1 MKKNQ
6 KLAGVAFRWALF
18 CGIAATSLVG
28 CKDYDD
34 DIDNLNNKVDGLQ
47 STIESLQAD
56 IKAGKFVKNIEATAD
71 GIKVTFSND
80 ETKDITIE
88 GKAAIVKVDPETG
101 NWVDGKGNLIA
112 KAEDMKGQDGEDGK
126 DGQNGKDGLTPE
138 IKDGMWWIGD
148 KNTGV
153 PATPTGA
160 EGHAAYVVEGEG
172 SYTMYVWDTEG
183 EKYVSFALPRTTN
196 VVTDIVFIPKT
207 LSEGGAPI
215 ILFPTIVHDATDGVS
230 ANYAN
235 NNQPW
240 YPVVVPAE
248 PTSILYSGK
257 VDLTYQ
263 INPQSTAFDA
273 LEVINFGVKS
283 KATIVNTK
291 SQQDKGIMIFNG
303 TTEKGQRFYDM
314 ANGVLNAKQSY
325 PGKGLLTFRAKAW
338 QFAEMTGTTNEG
350 SERNIYELKV
360 KNGNDTVYSEVAPGR
375 HLHINQKDVRL
386 VNNKVAYNAAGNY
399 ENLYAD
405 KYRPYDSYGVKFATA
420 PSASAANAYYKDLAV
435 IPTFNIDAMNR
446 EDVSGAQGINLTEKI
461 KAFFLQSGVEMPMGA
476 KTAFDDYQ
484 IKFELVSFENLGV
497 DQTMRYLVLS
507 EETVGAGTDNRQ
519 VVTKAFVKN
528 PNGYPGEEQGNHSAA
543 IGRTPIV
550 RVKLVAPVEDGASAA
565 KEENIVASRLIK
577 LEITGEATPDEIV
590 ITSSDTIMLQHVTSK
605 FEYDMDHIYND
616 KRVQANGT
624 NGRAEFLS
632 HYQSFKET
640 TDKTLYKDVYIKE
653 RLDGTEFQN
662 QLDIYVEPTAFSKDH
677 IQYIVKGEY
686 VAKTG
691 QPYVKVTVIDTIKVV
706 YPEVNAPAKTELNWV
721 DNTYFKAHGRVNAA
735 DNDYEMVAVL
745 NDMFDLNNYDAKA
758 MYAGK
763 KDKDG
768 KPYDLDRI
776 AKPTL
781 SFELVDLHNNASN
794 IADGEDNGVKLY
806 QTADGKWEIALEK
819 NDAGRNHINAEGK
832 TDKRIKM
839 RAVVSFN
846 ECMDGLYG
854 TCTAG
859 ADAHHKYAKTAADK
873 LPDCVGGVTGTINSH
888 PASDYSN
895 NAGKAPEEGRYRI
908 VIDEFEVAFVTPI
921 IFKAKT
927 IDPLYDKYQGVEN
940 RTYFHKSFQLFDY
953 LYEGAQVAERPNH
966 IIYDF
971 AKANT
976 GSGKFAIAADGWC
989 KHWVTVFDVYN
1000 GANQEEVFYHVRD
1013 AKFADGTSLDAEN
1026 MKKIKV
1032 YSDANGQYLTWE
1044 NNGQDIA
1051 KEFTI
1056 YVDVCVRHTWG
1067 ENCKDSFSV
1076 VDPTRG
1082 HSSGTLE
1089 VPVKF
1094 HK

>member
-47 STIESLQAD
+47 STLESLQAD

-80 ETKDITIE
+80 DTKDIAIE
-88 GKAAIVKVDPETG
+88 GKAAVVKVDANG
-101 NWVDGKGNLIA
+101 NLVDGDGNIIV
-112 KAEDMKGQDGEDGK
+112 KAEDMKGADGK
-126 DGQNGKDGLTPE
+126 DGQTPE
-138 IKDGMWWIGD
+138 IKDGMWWVGD

-160 EGHAAYVVEGEG
+160 DGHAAYVVESEGE
-172 SYTMYVWDTEG
+172 YTMYVWETKT

-196 VVTDIVFIPKT
+196 VVTDIVFVPKT

-215 ILFPTIVHDATDGVS
+215 ILFPTIIHDETDGVS

-235 NNQPW
+235 NNTPW
-240 YPVVVPAE
+240 YTVDVLNE
-248 PTSILYSGK
+248 PSSILYSGK

-263 INPQSTAFDA
+263 VNPQSTAFEA
-273 LEVINFGVKS
+273 MEAITFGVKGQ
-283 KATIVNTK
+283 ATIVNTK
-291 SQQDKGIMIFNG
+291 SQQDNSIMIFNG
-303 TTEKGQRFYDM
+303 TAEKGQRFYDS

-338 QFAEMTGTTNEG
+338 QFAEMTANNHEG

-386 VNNKVAYNAAGNY
+386 VNDKVEVDTNH

-405 KYRPYDSYGVKFATA
+405 KYRPYDSYGVNFTTA
-420 PSASAANAYYKDLAV
+420 PSKDEANTYYKGLGV
-435 IPTFNIDAMNR
+435 IPTFNIEAMNR
-446 EDVSGAQGINLTEKI
+446 EDVAGAQGLNLTEKI
-461 KAFFLQSGVEMPMGA
+461 KAFFLQGNEEMPMG
-476 KTAFDDYQ
+476 KGTAFDDYQ

-497 DQTMRYLVLS
+497 DQTMRYLVLK
-507 EETVGAGTDNRQ
+507 EETAGAGTDDRQ

-528 PNGYPGEEQGNHSAA
+528 PNGYPGEEQGDHSAA

-550 RVKLVAPVEDGASAA
+550 RVKLVAPVEDGANAT
-565 KEENIVASRLIK
+565 KEENVVASRLIK

-590 ITSSDTIMLQHVTSK
+590 ITGSHTIMLQHTTNK

-632 HYQSFKET
+632 HYQSFNET
-640 TDKTLYKDVYIKE
+640 TDKTLYKGVYIKE
-653 RLDGTEFQN
+653 RLDNSEFQN

-686 VAKTG
+686 VAKPG
-691 QPYVKVTVIDTIKVV
+691 QPYVKVSVVDTVNVI
-706 YPEVNAPAKTELNWV
+706 YPEVNAPVKTKLNWV
-721 DNTYFKAHGRVNAA
+721 DDTFFKAHGRVNAA

-763 KDKDG
+763 G
-768 KPYDLDRI
+768 YDLDRI

-794 IADGEDNGVKLY
+794 IADNEDNGVRLY

-819 NDAGRNHINAEGK
+819 NDAGRDHINAEGK

-846 ECMDGLYG
+846 ECIDGLYG

-873 LPDCVGGVTGTINSH
+873 LPDCVGGVTGTINPH
-888 PASDYSN
+888 PASNYSN
-895 NAGKAPEEGRYRI
+895 NGGKAPEEGRYRI

-971 AKANT
+971 AKAGT
-976 GSGKFAIAADGWC
+976 GNGKFAIAADGWC
-989 KHWVTVFDVYN
+989 KHWVTVFNVYN
-1000 GANQEEVFYHVRD
+1000 GADNEEVFYHVKE
-1013 AKFADGTSLDAEN
+1013 AVLADGKTKLDAEN

-1032 YSDANGQYLTWE
+1032 YSDADGQYLTWE

-1051 KEFTI
+1051 QEFTI

-1082 HSSGTLE
+1082 HSFGTLE

>member
-34 DIDNLNNKVDGLQ
+34 DIDNLNNKVDELKT
-47 STIESLQAD
+47 SVESLLAD
-56 IKAGKFVKNIEATAD
+56 IKAGKFVKNIEATAG

-80 ETKDITIE
+80 ESKDVAIE
-88 GKAAIVKVDPETG
+88 GKAAVVKVDENG
-101 NWVDGKGNLIA
+101 NLVDGDGKIIV
-112 KAEDMKGQDGEDGK
+112 KAEDMKGEPGK
-126 DGQNGKDGLTPE
+126 NGLTPE
-138 IKDGMWWIGD
+138 IKDGMWWIGET
-148 KNTGV
+148 NTGV

-160 EGHAAYVVEGEG
+160 DGHSAYVVEGDG
-172 SYTMYVWDTEG
+172 AYTMYVWNTKD
-183 EKYVSFALPRTTN
+183 EKYVSFSLPRTTN
-196 VVTDIVFIPKT
+196 VVTDIVFVPNT
-207 LSEGGAPI
+207 LSAGGAPI
-215 ILFPTIVHDATDGVS
+215 ILFPTIIHDETDGVS
-230 ANYAN
+230 ADYTN

-240 YPVVVPAE
+240 YAVTVPAE
-248 PTSILYSGK
+248 PSSILYAGK

-263 INPQSTAFDA
+263 VNPQSTAFDA
-273 LEVINFGVKS
+273 MEVINFGVKGQ
-283 KATIVNTK
+283 ATIVETR
-291 SQQDKGIMIFNG
+291 SQADNGIMIFNG
-303 TTEKGQRFYDM
+303 TAEKGQRFYDM

-338 QFAEMTGTTNEG
+338 QFAEMTATDHEG

-375 HLHINQKDVRL
+375 HLHINQSDVRL
-386 VNNKVAYNAAGNY
+386 VNDKVEVDATTH

-405 KYRPYDSYGVKFATA
+405 KFRPYNSYGVTFTTA
-420 PSASAANAYYKDLAV
+420 PSKDAANAYYKGLNA
-435 IPTFNIDAMNR
+435 IPTFSISAMNR
-446 EDVSGAQGINLTEKI
+446 EDVAGAQGLNLTEKI
-461 KAFFLQSGVEMPMGA
+461 KAFFLDNNKEMPMG
-476 KTAFDDYQ
+476 KGTAFDDYQ

-507 EETVGAGTDNRQ
+507 EETVGAGTDDRQ

-528 PNGYPGEEQGNHSAA
+528 PNGYPGEEQGDHSAA

-550 RVKLVAPVEDGASAA
+550 RVKLVAPVEDGANAS
-565 KEENIVASRLIK
+565 KEENVVASRLIK

-590 ITSSDTIMLQHVTSK
+590 ITGSHTIMLQHVTNSV
-605 FEYDMDHIYND
+605 EYDMDHIYND
-616 KRVQANGT
+616 KRVQANST

-632 HYQSFKET
+632 HYQSFNET
-640 TDKTLYKDVYIKE
+640 TDPATKNTVYIKE

-662 QLDIYVEPTAFSKDH
+662 QLDIFVEPTAFSKDH

-686 VAKTG
+686 VAKAN
-691 QPYVKVTVIDTIKVV
+691 QPYVKVIVVDTINVV
-706 YPEVNAPAKTELNWV
+706 YPEVNAPQKTQLNWV
-721 DNTYFKAHGRVNAA
+721 DNYFKAHGRVNTA

-758 MYAGK
+758 IYANKG
-763 KDKDG
+763 
-768 KPYDLDRI
+768 YNLDSV

-794 IADGEDNGVKLY
+794 IADTEDDGVRLY
-806 QTADGKWEIALEK
+806 QTAEGKWEIALEK
-819 NDAGRNHINAEGK
+819 NDAGRSHINAEGK

-839 RAVVSFN
+839 RAVISFN
-846 ECMDGLYG
+846 ECIDGLYG
-854 TCTAG
+854 TCTAA

-873 LPDCVGGVTGTINSH
+873 LPDCTGGVTGTINPH

-895 NAGKAPEEGRYRI
+895 NGGKAPETGRYRV

-940 RTYFHKSFQLFDY
+940 RAYFHKSFQLFDY

-971 AKANT
+971 AQAGT
-976 GSGKFAIAADGWC
+976 GNGKFAIAADGWC
-989 KHWVTVFDVYN
+989 KHWVEVFNVY
-1000 GANQEEVFYHVRD
+1000 GGVDQEEVFYHVRD

-1032 YSDANGQYLTWE
+1032 YTDENGDQYLTWE

-1051 KEFTI
+1051 REFTI

-1067 ENCKDSFSV
+1067 QNCEDDFSV

-1082 HSSGTLE
+1082 HSAGTLA